1 MKKIVVFVILVIFLT
16 GCGAIDSMDVVGDI
30 QTERIEYPMEDE
42 KKNLDADLANN
53 TLQSDIKII
62 ENTSENIF
70 NHSFMERNLE
80 LLAECKDIKIE
91 QAIDMTSGT
100 TLLINARVNVDGIT
114 RVSQYEYILI
124 DVTEEI
130 RANLFEA
137 VFLEKASMAEYDKRN
152 DVWTLEIDPKIR
164 NYFLYQISYS
174 NGGTNIPGEQIIIL
188 ENRYYNLYPFEDNR
202 LRSVLDSR
210 VNFSLDEAA
219 KICERIVDSITN
231 TSEYTIDYIQAYGNN
246 GRRPYLKVVFK
257 RVLDGMSIT
266 SYNDMRFLIDNDGVE
281 KVTGSLF
288 SARETGL
295 EEIILSPDEAVK
307 RLQEQAD
314 FLDFEGESQMAVTEI
329 TLEYMVM
336 ISDDG
341 KILII
346 PVWRFLLGD
355 DEDERN
361 FLRQKI
367 LGIDAVTGELIWE
380 ERGEAM

>member
-1 MKKIVVFVILVIFLT
+1 M
-16 GCGAIDSMDVVGDI
+16 
-30 QTERIEYPMEDE
+30 E
-42 KKNLDADLANN
+42 KKS
-53 TLQSDIKII
+53 THWWKS
-62 ENTSENIF
+62 S
-70 NHSFMERNLE
+70 
-80 LLAECKDIKIE
+80 
-91 QAIDMTSGT
+91 
-100 TLLINARVNVDGIT
+100 
-114 RVSQYEYILI
+114 
-124 DVTEEI
+124 
-130 RANLFEA
+130 
-137 VFLEKASMAEYDKRN
+137 
-152 DVWTLEIDPKIR
+152 
-164 NYFLYQISYS
+164 
-174 NGGTNIPGEQIIIL
+174 

-202 LRSVLDSR
+202 LRSVLDNK

-231 TSEYTIDYIQAYGNN
+231 MSEYTIDYIQAYGNN

-257 RVLDGMSIT
+257 CVLDGMPIT
-266 SYNDMRFLIDNDGVE
+266 SYNDVRFLIDNDGIE

-295 EEIILSPDEAVK
+295 EEIILSPNEAVK

-341 KILII
+341 KILIT

-380 ERGEAM
+380 ERGETM